1 MTVPFGVLRDA
12 LSIFGI
18 PFLGLGRIKPINLE
32 RNEWQREKDRKTNV
46 KTNRKEKDRK
56 TTEQT
61 NRKDENA

>member
-32 RNEWQREKDRKTNV
+32 RNEKQREKDEKTN
-46 KTNRKEKDRK
+46 
-56 TTEQT
+56 EQT
-61 NRKDENA
+61 NREDKNA

>member
-32 RNEWQREKDRKTNV
+32 RNEKQREKDV
-46 KTNRKEKDRK
+46 KTNGK
-56 TTEQT
+56 TNRNDMKTNEQT